1 MQRTE
6 SDLLELAR
14 IMGGSYTS
22 ILRYIV
28 IPSALPAF
36 GGGLRVAAA
45 VAPIGAIVGEW
56 VGASKGL
63 GFYMLHANARM
74 QVDSMFAALFL
85 LAVVSV
91 GLYYLID
98 LLLLK
103 IIYWEK
109 PRELY
114 HE

>member
-1 MQRTE
+1 
-6 SDLLELAR
+6 
-14 IMGGSYTS
+14 
-22 ILRYIV
+22 
-28 IPSALPAF
+28 
-36 GGGLRVAAA
+36 
-45 VAPIGAIVGEW
+45 
-56 VGASKGL
+56 
-63 GFYMLHANARM
+63 M

-91 GLYYLID
+91 RLYYLID